1 MTANNRSVLS
11 QDEPQQLLVQLKFL
25 LGVIVLAVVAVLLKA
40 IGIL

>member
-1 MTANNRSVLS
+1 MTANNRSVPS
-11 QDEPQQLLVQLKFL
+11 QDEPQQLPVQLKFL